1 MNLTP
6 LQQKVFDLAKARMQ
20 DQEWFRGVCLNGFPT
35 DDIIEK
41 EGIEDCVD
49 MVVIETEYWDHYYW
63 WDKSCT
69 H

>member
-1 MNLTP
+1 MNRTP

-20 DQEWFRGVCLNGFPT
+20 DQEWFEGVCLNNFPT
-35 DDIIEK
+35 DDMIVK

-49 MVVIETEYWDHYYW
+49 MVVIETEYWDNP
-63 WDKSCT
+63 ST